1 MSITTLTPELKKLGY
16 NYIEEENETIE
27 LSKNKKGTDRLRLD
41 NVLNYAFKIDEYD
54 DILEFEETDQELLEL
69 LESHGYEIIED
80 ENL

>member
-16 NYIEEENETIE
+16 NHIEEENENIE

-69 LESHGYEIIED
+69 LESYGYKIIED

>member
-1 MSITTLTPELKKLGY
+1 MSITSLTPELKKLGY

-80 ENL
+80 ENY

>member
-1 MSITTLTPELKKLGY
+1 MSITSLTPELKKLGY

-41 NVLNYAFKIDEYD
+41 NNLNYAFKIDEYD

>member
-16 NYIEEENETIE
+16 KYIEEENETIE
-27 LSKNKKGTDRLRLD
+27 LSKNKNGTARLRLD

-69 LESHGYEIIED
+69 LESHGYKIIED